1 MSLHYILDGYNI
13 IKHPEFPAINKSK
26 DKRPLLIKFIEEK
39 RPCGSKNNKV
49 TIIFDGEG
57 PPLDYGLSGALVKGQ
72 NLDIIFSHNETADD
86 KIREMVSRAKNPKNM
101 VVVTDDREIKFFI
114 KSYGARAEG
123 VEEFIE
129 KAKGSSQ
136 ELHQELQETPKVELT
151 YTQVEKIN
159 EELKRIWLK

>member
-13 IKHPEFPAINKSK
+13 IKHPEFYAINKSK

-49 TIIFDGEG
+49 TLVFDGEG
-57 PPLDYGLSGALVKGQ
+57 LPLAKGE

-114 KSYGARAEG
+114 KSYGARPEG

-129 KAKGSSQ
+129 KAKGPS
-136 ELHQELQETPKVELT
+136 QELQETPKIELT
-151 YTQVEKIN
+151 YSQVQKIN
-159 EELKRIWLK
+159 AELKRIWLK